1 MTDVP
6 RSHTGGCFTGRMKTD
21 LVLAPLG
28 AHLDE
33 LLAAAHAADTGGFDT
48 VWTYDHFSGLVDR
61 KPWSRDPFVTLGAI
75 AATTSRINVG
85 LLVAN
90 PANRHPVQ
98 LACAINS
105 LQSLAPGRVLL
116 GIGSGSSPKSQWSAE
131 HAALG
136 APLPGAAV
144 RRAQLAET
152 VAVLRAVWR
161 GEAFDGDHY
170 TVTASMA
177 VTDGTEL
184 PPIVI
189 GGRTDETVAF
199 ACDHADGMNLLAGDF
214 LDGEGLDDIVGAI
227 RSRAPE
233 DFEVSVFA
241 PLELDH
247 PLGGDP
253 EQFATLGIDRRTL
266 WVQSPIDASRIE
278 AIAANLAAAR

>member
-1 MTDVP
+1 MQ
-6 RSHTGGCFTGRMKTD
+6 TD

-28 AHLDE
+28 ADLPE
-33 LLAAAHAADTGGFDT
+33 LLAAARAADTGGFDT

-61 KPWSRDPFVTLGAI
+61 KPWSRDPFVTLGAV
-75 AATTSRINVG
+75 AATTTRINVG

-105 LQSLAPGRVLL
+105 LQSLAPGRVRL

-144 RRAQLAET
+144 RREMLAET

-161 GEAFDGDHY
+161 GEAFEGQHFSA
-170 TVTASMA
+170 ASAMA
-177 VTDGTEL
+177 VTDGAEM
-184 PPIVI
+184 PPIII
-189 GGRTDETVAF
+189 GGRTAETIEF
-199 ACDHADGMNLLAGDF
+199 ACDHAEGMNLLASD
-214 LDGEGLDDIVGAI
+214 LVDGELLDDRVAAI

-233 DFEVSVFA
+233 EFEVSVFA
-241 PLELDH
+241 PLDLSH

-253 EQFATLGIDRRTL
+253 EPFATRGIDRRTL
-266 WVQSPIDASRIE
+266 WVQSPIDAGRI
-278 AIAANLAAAR
+278 AVIGANLAAAR